1 MYSLDENTQTSYVQ
15 LKTALIDQLDPAAQE
30 NRFRTEFRARRQRHG
45 ETIAVFG
52 RDIPTPFGAHGLSLP
67 TPGYSGPAGA

>member
-1 MYSLDENTQTSYVQ
+1 MNCVH

-30 NRFRTEFRARRQRHG
+30 KGSGLISAQGDSNTEKPLQYLDA
-45 ETIAVFG
+45 IY
-52 RDIPTPFGAHGLSLP
+52 GAHGLSLH